1 MASGAE
7 LAELRELIRS
17 RRPLTVL
24 TGAGI
29 SAESGVPTF
38 RDDDGLWRNH
48 DPMELATPE
57 AFERDPKLSW
67 EFYQERRA
75 KLVEVAPNAGHV
87 ALAAFQRRRPDTALI
102 TQNVDAL
109 HREAGTEQLIEMHG
123 CIWDVRCIECRY
135 QEENRHVDLQ
145 LPPRCP
151 DCGALLRPDV
161 MWFGEAYD
169 QQMMGD
175 ILAYLSR
182 GGVMLVVGTSGHVH
196 PAADFAGFARQKG
209 AFCIEINPNGSLI
222 ESDMDALVRAPSGE
236 VLPELLAVEGP
247 GP

>member
-1 MASGAE
+1 MSLSAE
-7 LAELRELIRS
+7 MKELRGLIRS

-38 RDDDGLWRNH
+38 RDNDGLWRNH

-57 AFERDPKLSW
+57 AFARDPKLSW
-67 EFYQERRA
+67 EFYQERRS
-75 KLVEVAPNAGHV
+75 KLVEVAPNPGHQ
-87 ALAAFQRRRPDTALI
+87 ALAAFQKRRPDTALI

-109 HREAGTEQLIEMHG
+109 HREAGTEQVIEMHG

-135 QEENRHVDLQ
+135 REENRHVDLH

-151 DCGALLRPDV
+151 DCGALLRPDI

-169 QQMMGD
+169 STMMGD
-175 ILAYLSR
+175 ILASLSR
-182 GGVMLVVGTSGHVH
+182 GGIMLVVGTSGHVH
-196 PAADFAGFARQKG
+196 PAADFARFARSQG
-209 AFCIEINPNGSLI
+209 AFCIEVNPNGSLI
-222 ESDMDALVRAPSGE
+222 ESDMDALMRAPSGE
-236 VLPELLAVEGP
+236 VLPQLLCLEDLQP
-247 GP
+247 